1 MEIRLQSAKDI
12 RKWRKKAGLSQEA
25 LARLADVSLFTVSRW
40 ERGKGGGPSKLVLL
54 GLGRLLENYQKGKG
68 K

>member
-1 MEIRLQSAKDI
+1 MEIRLQSARDI
-12 RKWRKKAGLSQEA
+12 RKLRKKAGLSQEA

-40 ERGKGGGPSKLVLL
+40 ERGRGGPSKLVLL
-54 GLGRLLENYQKGKG
+54 GLGRLFEDYQKGKG

>member
-12 RKWRKKAGLSQEA
+12 RKWRKKLGLSQEA

-40 ERGKGGGPSKLVLL
+40 ERYKEPSKLVLL

-68 K
+68 E

>member
-1 MEIRLQSAKDI
+1 MAIRLQSARDI
-12 RKWRKKAGLSQEA
+12 RRLRKKAGLSQEA

-40 ERGKGGGPSKLVLL
+40 ERGGTEPSKLVLL
-54 GLGRLLENYQKGKG
+54 GLGRLFEDYQKGKG

>member
-1 MEIRLQSAKDI
+1 MAIRLQSARDI
-12 RKWRKKAGLSQEA
+12 RKWRKQLGLSQEA

-54 GLGRLLENYQKGKG
+54 GLGRLFEDYQKGKE

>member
-1 MEIRLQSAKDI
+1 MEIRLKSARDI

-40 ERGKGGGPSKLVLL
+40 ERGGGPSRLVLL
-54 GLGRLLENYQKGKG
+54 GLGRIFEDYQKGKG